1 MSVNCNRSK
10 HPHNALQWLV
20 NRNLKTFS
28 TSQSIFCFGN
38 YWMQMNQ
45 CSERTNGRTQ
55 ELVWGSL
62 EEHWWTAL
70 VHWWTT
76 LVDTGQQRWKQVSE
90 QPAYYPAYHP
100 ASLPSAE
107 LELVSHYQPNKE
119 RSTSTADQNLKI
131 LVWTNL

>member
-1 MSVNCNRSK
+1 
-10 HPHNALQWLV
+10 
-20 NRNLKTFS
+20 
-28 TSQSIFCFGN
+28 
-38 YWMQMNQ
+38 MNQ

-70 VHWWTT
+70 VECTGA
-76 LVDTGQQRWKQVSE
+76 LVDSSGALVDNTGGQQRWKQVSE

-100 ASLPSAE
+100 ASLPSTE